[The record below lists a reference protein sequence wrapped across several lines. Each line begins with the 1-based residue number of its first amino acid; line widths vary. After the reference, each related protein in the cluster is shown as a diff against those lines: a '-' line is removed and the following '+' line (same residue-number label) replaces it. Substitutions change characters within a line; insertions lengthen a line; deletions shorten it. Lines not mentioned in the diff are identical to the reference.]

1 MPEQISGIY
10 RIRLKNLEEKI
21 REEMEEKFK
30 CSAGGSNGWKSWND
44 RICRRHIS
52 K

>member
-30 CSAGGSNGWKSWND
+30 CSAGGSNGWKFWND